1 MKELVM
7 TFDRSA
13 GGLLTVRL
21 PHPQEKI
28 SEAFIR
34 SWMSEVMTSKLF
46 EQDTGNEPVKIHE
59 TYIAI
64 TERQEIPSA
73 AG

>member
-1 MKELVM
+1 
-7 TFDRSA
+7 
-13 GGLLTVRL
+13 
-21 PHPQEKI
+21 
-28 SEAFIR
+28 
-34 SWMSEVMTSKLF
+34 MTSKLF
-46 EQDTGNEPVKIHE
+46 EQDTGNEPVKIRE

>member
-7 TFDRSA
+7 TFERST

-21 PHPQEKI
+21 PHPTERI

-34 SWMSEVMTSKLF
+34 SWMSEVMTLKLF
-46 EQDTGNEPVKIHE
+46 EQDTGAEPVKIRE

>member
-1 MKELVM
+1 M
-7 TFDRSA
+7 
-13 GGLLTVRL
+13 LTIRL

-34 SWMSEVMTSKLF
+34 SWMAEVMTNKLF
-46 EQDTGNEPVKIHE
+46 EQDTGAEPVKIRE

-64 TERQEIPSA
+64 TERLEIPSA